1 MTIRVLA
8 RDLPQML
15 HDIIAHAIAAEP
27 DMALEP
33 ASAPTAPDVV
43 IVGTTDAAQLAGV
56 AALLVRWPESA
67 VIAIEPDGR
76 NANFFELRPHRARL
90 GEISPT
96 DLIRL
101 IREKAST
108 GTRGS

>member
-1 MTIRVLA
+1 MTIRILA
-8 RDLPQML
+8 RDLPHML

-33 ASAPTAPDVV
+33 DLASAAPDVV
-43 IVGTTDAAQLAGV
+43 IVGTTDAAQPGV
-56 AALLVRWPESA
+56 APLLVRWPESA
-67 VIAIEPDGR
+67 VIAIEADGR
-76 NANFFELRPHRARL
+76 NADYYELRPHRTHL

-101 IREKAST
+101 IRAKT
-108 GTRGS
+108 LTRTRGS